1 MAGRYLKSSSGRLRV
16 LAALLAL
23 ASAGTAIASSGLAP
37 CGDAISDSRAI
48 AANQLHATNVN
59 HEVNAEELAPA
70 PLDTATAPLI
80 PAKYPEAETAAE
92 TTLLQ
97 VYEEND
103 EATASEAAPARKS
116 DDDAKPLIKA
126 RVPGVSDGDLAR
138 YKRHMYRRDI

>member
-80 PAKYPEAETAAE
+80 PAKYAE
-92 TTLLQ
+92 